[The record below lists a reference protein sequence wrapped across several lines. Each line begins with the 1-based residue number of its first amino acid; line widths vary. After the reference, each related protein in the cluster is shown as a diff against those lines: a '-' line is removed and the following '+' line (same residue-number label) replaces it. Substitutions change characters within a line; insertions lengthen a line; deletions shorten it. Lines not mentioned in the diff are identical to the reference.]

1 MTRKLDVSGVA
12 VEPSALA
19 ELNWN
24 ALFGNDRP
32 IEIEIG
38 VGKGAFLLRRSQA
51 RPDLNFLG
59 IEWAGEF
66 FRFAADRMRRWDLTN
81 VRMIRADASHFI
93 RLQCPRASLRMI
105 HVYHPDPWPKKR
117 HHKRRLFQQPF
128 VDAAAECLLPGG
140 RLAVQTDHAEYH
152 EIIRGLLLNNPR
164 FREIPFEILDFARES
179 GELET
184 NFEIKYRREGRDF
197 FRLAVERT
205 ETQSIL

>member
-12 VEPSALA
+12 IEPSALQ
-19 ELNWN
+19 ELNWT
-24 ALFGNDRP
+24 ALFGNDHP

-38 VGKGAFLLRRSQA
+38 VGKGAFLLRRAQA

-128 VDAAAECLLPGG
+128 VEAAAGCLLPGG
-140 RLAVQTDHAEYH
+140 RLAIQTDHAEYH
-152 EIIRGLLLNNPR
+152 EIIRGLLLNNPH
-164 FREIPFEILDFARES
+164 FREIPFETLDFAREN

-205 ETQSIL
+205 ET

>member
-19 ELNWN
+19 ELNWP
-24 ALFGNDRP
+24 ALFGNDRL

-38 VGKGAFLLRRSQA
+38 VGKGAFLLRRAQA

-66 FRFAADRMRRWDLTN
+66 FRFAADRMRRWGLTN

-152 EIIRGLLLNNPR
+152 EIIRGLLLINPR
-164 FREIPFEILDFARES
+164 FREIPFETLDFARDS

-205 ETQSIL
+205 ETQSIP

>member
-164 FREIPFEILDFARES
+164 FREIPFETLDFARES